1 MRYIGGLEGK
11 EKAGGGKKAKG
22 CHEQSP
28 QWLLITCKICQSNF
42 LDFKY

>member
-1 MRYIGGLEGK
+1 MRYIGGLGGK
-11 EKAGGGKKAKG
+11 EKGEGEKRAKG
-22 CHEQSP
+22 CLEQSP